1 MFRHDLSADPDELRS
16 ALGMSR
22 RRNGTNQAMVQLGL
36 NRYKLGKKKRPGAA
50 TPAGA
55 KEKSHIYC
63 IEKSEENQD
72 DKENRE
78 KSQKNET
85 QEST

>member
-1 MFRHDLSADPDELRS
+1 
-16 ALGMSR
+16 MSR

-55 KEKSHIYC
+55 SKITYTGKYSR
-63 IEKSEENQD
+63 S
-72 DKENRE
+72 
-78 KSQKNET
+78 
-85 QEST
+85 

>member
-1 MFRHDLSADPDELRS
+1 
-16 ALGMSR
+16 MSR

-55 KEKSHIYC
+55 NEKLVERIITRFERGC
-63 IEKSEENQD
+63 K
-72 DKENRE
+72 RV
-78 KSQKNET
+78 
-85 QEST
+85 